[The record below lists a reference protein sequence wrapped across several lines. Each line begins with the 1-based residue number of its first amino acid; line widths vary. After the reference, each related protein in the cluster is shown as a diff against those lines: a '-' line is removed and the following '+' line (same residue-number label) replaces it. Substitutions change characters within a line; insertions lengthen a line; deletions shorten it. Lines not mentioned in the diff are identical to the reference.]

1 MKKITIL
8 LIALFLC
15 VLMPMTA
22 QAVELT
28 EGKPGGSTEV
38 IASVIP
44 NSGDVTYI
52 ITVPDVVDFGT
63 LTPPASDED
72 SYRDVTY
79 TVVAEEVEGLDPD
92 SQQIMVYVKDQNAT
106 GNERNFY
113 IVNKSNSNMA
123 FSYNIYRAVGEENL
137 NEASRVNNGGYFT
150 AGYYLCSFTEGGQ
163 TLEGTLRINQ
173 RDLRD
178 MNMADIIGDYSGYMV
193 FYSIIESQ

>member
-92 SQQIMVYVKDQNAT
+92 SQQITVYVKDQNAT
-106 GNERNFY
+106 GNEREFY
-113 IVNKSNSNMA
+113 IVNKLNSDIA
-123 FSYNIYRAVGEENL
+123 FSYNIYCAVGEENV
-137 NEASRVNNGGYFT
+137 NEASRVNNGDYFT
-150 AGYYLCSFTEGGQ
+150 AGYYLYSFTDQGQ
-163 TLEGTLRINQ
+163 TMEGTLRINQ
-173 RDLRD
+173 RDLWVT
-178 MNMADIIGDYSGYMV
+178 GVCG
-193 FYSIIESQ
+193 